1 MKEPAE
7 PAKVVTTERVEVIA
21 GLNEL
26 LEAER
31 AGVATLARLRAEAPQ
46 EMVEHL
52 KRIGQDEAWSCAGL
66 HRSIQ
71 TLGGQPTDRTGDFA
85 DKVMALDGLVP
96 RLELLSKGQKWV
108 ARRLEKLIAIDLPED
123 VHDFLT
129 EMLRRHDENIAW
141 CDERAAELKAAQR

>member
-1 MKEPAE
+1 MNERA
-7 PAKVVTTERVEVIA
+7 AKLTTADQVDVVA

-46 EMVEHL
+46 ELIEDL

-71 TLGGQPTDRTGDFA
+71 TLGGQPTSRTGDFA
-85 DKVMALDGLVP
+85 DKVMALDGLAA

-108 ARRLEKLIAIDLPED
+108 ARRLEKLIEADVPDD
-123 VHDFLT
+123 VHEFLQ
-129 EMLRRHDENIAW
+129 EMLRRHNENVAW
-141 CDERAAELKAAQR
+141 CDERAAELKPTQP

>member
-1 MKEPAE
+1 MNERA
-7 PAKVVTTERVEVIA
+7 AKLTTTDQVDVVA

-31 AGVATLARLRAEAPQ
+31 AGVATLARLRAEAPP
-46 EMVEHL
+46 ELIEDL

-71 TLGGQPTDRTGDFA
+71 TLGGQPTSRTGDFA
-85 DKVMALDGLVP
+85 DKVMALDGLAA

-108 ARRLEKLIAIDLPED
+108 ARRLEKLIEAD
-123 VHDFLT
+123 VPDDVREFLQ
-129 EMLRRHDENIAW
+129 EMLRRHNENIAW
-141 CDERAAELKAAQR
+141 CDERAAEIKAAQR

>member
-1 MKEPAE
+1 MNERA
-7 PAKVVTTERVEVIA
+7 AKLTTADQVDVVA

-31 AGVATLARLRAEAPQ
+31 AGVATLARLRGEAPQ
-46 EMVEHL
+46 ELIEDL

-71 TLGGQPTDRTGDFA
+71 TLGGQPTSHTSDFA
-85 DKVMALDGLVP
+85 DKVMALDGLAA

-108 ARRLEKLIAIDLPED
+108 ARRLEKLIEADVPDD
-123 VHDFLT
+123 VHEFLE
-129 EMLRRHDENIAW
+129 EMLRRHNENIAW
-141 CDERAAELKAAQR
+141 CDERAAELQAPQP